1 MKTHYFLTAMTA
13 DEESIAGGDTSP
25 YTPNLHA
32 AAAAAVEPANDFF
45 HLFRKVIIYT
55 FILV

>member
-1 MKTHYFLTAMTA
+1 MNA
-13 DEESIAGGDTSP
+13 DEESTAGGDMSP

-32 AAAAAVEPANDFF
+32 AATAAAAVVEPANDFF

-55 FILV
+55 FISV